1 MRIVRALARHETR
14 LLVSLLLWAARRT
27 HGTGSGRV
35 PFPYTRGEGPLMFG
49 LAFVCV
55 IESLTMS
62 VLLRD
67 WPAVHRIVLGLDLY
81 TVVLVIGM
89 HAANVV
95 RPHILDTDTDTDTVT
110 GTLRIRR
117 GAHVDLHVPLQQ
129 IAAVRRELRTTHLRA
144 PGELDLPLGARTTLT
159 LELAHPITHF
169 TLLSRQRHIH
179 TVRFHADDPASL
191 ADAITRARTAP
202 SPLPDRPAAA

>member
-1 MRIVRALARHETR
+1 MSIARALLRHETR
-14 LLVSLLLWAARRT
+14 LLVSLVLWAARRP

-35 PFPYTRGEGPLMFG
+35 PFPYARGEGPLMFG

-95 RPHILDTDTDTDTVT
+95 RPHILDTDTDTV
-110 GTLRIRR
+110 TLRIRR
-117 GAHVDLHVPLQQ
+117 GAHVDLRVPLQQ

-159 LELAHPITHF
+159 LELAHPIPHF
-169 TLLSRQRHIH
+169 TLLGRQRHIH

-191 ADAITRARTAP
+191 ADAITRERTAP
-202 SPLPDRPAAA
+202 SPPPDRPAAV